1 MPRTP
6 RSQGQAA
13 ECQTP
18 TPTKRQMSFSASP
31 PGEQSLV
38 AVGDRTLRSRGQAF
52 ECKTPTPTKKQMS
65 LSAFWGSGGGSSP
78 LPKVLADSSPQHTVP
93 AELAETQ
100 SRRKQQGSPSPS
112 RALALRR
119 SKGGRPPKGDGA
131 KKVYVSLTGQQKLFL
146 ITKLEAMMREGRSK
160 KKAEKDLMR
169 ELGCSLSTVKLTWKR
184 GNPGMGQR
192 GTQSTSRSTWDKS
205 EEGRSVSGRQDR
217 TVQRLQ
223 ESEVTRVPWSRT
235 ALQRVL

>member
-1 MPRTP
+1 MQDTPREENQAADGGEGAVVPRTP

-78 LPKVLADSSPQHTVP
+78 LPKVLADSSP
-93 AELAETQ
+93 
-100 SRRKQQGSPSPS
+100 
-112 RALALRR
+112 
-119 SKGGRPPKGDGA
+119 
-131 KKVYVSLTGQQKLFL
+131 
-146 ITKLEAMMREGRSK
+146 
-160 KKAEKDLMR
+160 
-169 ELGCSLSTVKLTWKR
+169 
-184 GNPGMGQR
+184 
-192 GTQSTSRSTWDKS
+192 
-205 EEGRSVSGRQDR
+205 
-217 TVQRLQ
+217 
-223 ESEVTRVPWSRT
+223 
-235 ALQRVL
+235 